1 MGESKKEKPAP
12 AVKEGGEEKK
22 KQNVKKGGA
31 AGGGEEG
38 EGNEQPQGAKKNK
51 DGGDEEKKKAP
62 SAVVLRVELHCYG
75 CALKVKKA
83 IKSAQGVESVT
94 ADMAAGTVTVG
105 GKADPWE
112 LKECIEARV
121 HKPVAFVSP
130 ANPPKKKTKVDD
142 DGKKPAAAD
151 AGKEKGKSKAN
162 ADDKKNKEAPE
173 STVVLKIRMHCN
185 GCIDRIKRKAQKIK
199 GVKEVT
205 VDSRTEQVTVKGTMD
220 AKALPDVLRGKLKR
234 EVAVV
239 APSSAKKKES
249 GAGGEKK
256 QADGKKNTSAADAD
270 AEKGDDGGGA
280 KKKKNKN
287 KQQQEEGDGA
297 GDDNEK
303 QQQQKT
309 GMAAAADQC
318 EPTIFPAYGGGGYTT
333 AYQYRAEMLHAPQLF
348 SDENPN
354 ACSLM

>member
-12 AVKEGGEEKK
+12 AAKEGAEEEKK
-22 KQNVKKGGA
+22 QNKQKGGA

-38 EGNEQPQGAKKNK
+38 EVNEQPQGAKKNK
-51 DGGDEEKKKAP
+51 DGGGEEKKKAP

-94 ADMAAGTVTVG
+94 ADMAAGTVTVV

-151 AGKEKGKSKAN
+151 AGKEN
-162 ADDKKNKEAPE
+162 DKKNKEAPE

-239 APSSAKKKES
+239 APSPAKKKES

-256 QADGKKNTSAADAD
+256 QADGKQNTSSAD

-287 KQQQEEGDGA
+287 KQQQEGDGA

-303 QQQQKT
+303 QQQQQKI
-309 GMAAAADQC
+309 GMAAAVADQY
-318 EPTIFPAYGGGGYTT
+318 EPTIFPSYGGGGYTT